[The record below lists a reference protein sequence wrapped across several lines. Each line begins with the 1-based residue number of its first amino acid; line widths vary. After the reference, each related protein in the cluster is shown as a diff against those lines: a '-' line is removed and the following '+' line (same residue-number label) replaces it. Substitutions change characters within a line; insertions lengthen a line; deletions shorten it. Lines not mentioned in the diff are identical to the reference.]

1 MPGAGMIA
9 VCRALVAARTGQ
21 PNEALQHV
29 ETALSQQLVANAS
42 TDGSIF
48 RKRKSSWDSAAPK
61 KHWDSLR

>member
-9 VCRALVAARTGQ
+9 VCRALVADQ

-29 ETALSQQLVANAS
+29 ETVLSQQLVANAS

-48 RKRKSSWDSAAPK
+48 RERKSSWDSAAPK
-61 KHWDSLR
+61 KPWVSLR